1 MLYRLRKHLK
11 TRRFESITR
20 GIRATRP
27 LRVIDAPWTIVSMVS
42 NDDAHLYLVAM
53 KSFYRLIKR
62 GKLVAIID
70 RDMPEASRDLL
81 AEHFE
86 GIRFETLEDI
96 DTGVCQRGGT
106 WERLVYLVDR
116 ARDEYAIQVDC
127 DTLTMG
133 PDLKEV
139 AYCVENNLPFT
150 LADGWPLVTMSEA
163 AREAREIAGDQPG
176 IVAERSFDR
185 YPNCERLLYVR
196 GSSGFTGFAKGGF
209 SRARLAEFHEGMAAI
224 VGRDA
229 WRGWATE
236 QCASNFVTANSPS
249 PVILP
254 FPNYSCF
261 FPVGPAGMLCVR
273 RSLFEGAIYGLMSG
287 LGAACADAFFG
298 AIAGFGLTFIRD
310 WLLSWRNELG
320 LAGGA
325 LLIVLGIKSLLARGP
340 ARAARQQALDAEDNE
355 ERTAGKAELVA
366 PGEQPIAD
374 EGQAEAGDGAEEGV
388 GTGGP

>member
-1 MLYRLRKHLK
+1 VIIPAMLYRLRKHLK

-261 FPVGPAGMLCVR
+261 FPGGPR
-273 RSLFEGAIYGLMSG
+273 D
-287 LGAACADAFFG
+287 DAKF
-298 AIAGFGLTFIRD
+298 LHFIGTHRFD
-310 WLLSWRNELG
+310 DDYFARQG
-320 LAGGA
+320 LAVIAA
-325 LLIVLGIKSLLARGP
+325 LHEFPQELPEQRWP
-340 ARAARQQALDAEDNE
+340 AQAA
-355 ERTAGKAELVA
+355 G
-366 PGEQPIAD
+366 
-374 EGQAEAGDGAEEGV
+374 
-388 GTGGP
+388 